1 MKSITKPLQMWN
13 PIKRLRECRAAEKKL
28 NDLGLQGGIVDAA
41 DQAIELI
48 LAQQDLM
55 VTNSQALGATKKA
68 LDGISDAGM
77 ELCNSEDTTV
87 TYFIPYS
94 FEYSQYQNGGRRGSG
109 KGMGTVHVQGG
120 ITSYDKVMG
129 VAEFVKSNY
138 LDKSFCNPSVILSGI
153 FEINRCKTPK
163 TEAVVVPNKQP
174 ESVSQSHSGP
184 Q

>member
-13 PIKRLRECRAAEKKL
+13 PIKRLRECREAEKKL
-28 NDLGLQGGIVDAA
+28 NDLGLQGGIVDAT

-48 LAQQDLM
+48 LAQQDSM
-55 VTNSQALGATKKA
+55 VTGSQALDAAKKA

-94 FEYSQYQNGGRRGSG
+94 FEYSQFHNGGKGGSG
-109 KGMGTVHVQGG
+109 KGMGTVYVQGG
-120 ITSYDKVMG
+120 ITNYEKVKG
-129 VAEFVKSNY
+129 VAEFIKANY

-153 FEINRCKTPK
+153 FEINRCKTPT
-163 TEAVVVPNKQP
+163 TESEQKPAQTVAVDNPI
-174 ESVSQSHSGP
+174 
-184 Q
+184 

>member
-48 LAQQDLM
+48 LAQQDSM
-55 VTNSQALGATKKA
+55 VTGSQALDAAKKA

-94 FEYSQYQNGGRRGSG
+94 FEYSQFHNGGNRGSG
-109 KGMGTVHVQGG
+109 KGMGMVHVKGG
-120 ITSYDKVMG
+120 ITNWDKVAG
-129 VAEFVKSNY
+129 VAEFVKTNL
-138 LDKSFCNPSVILSGI
+138 LDKSLCNPKVILSGI
-153 FEINRCKTPK
+153 FEVNRCKTPK
-163 TEAVVVPNKQP
+163 TESVVTPIKEP
-174 ESVSQSHSGP
+174 EVASQSHSEP